1 MKLAAGGEVAGH
13 GLKKA
18 ALSAAVAATERVVV
32 GKVTE
37 NATKQAIVHLAE
49 SAYQRQFAVILER
62 QLALGI
68 SEQVAVQAAEQA
80 AKQSAQRSVAKYV
93 ELETTIVAGK
103 QLSARAGMPA
113 GSAPRPRT
121 RASAI
126 PASRLRP
133 PPRAPSGRRAQR
145 HAPAAWPGSR
155 AGSSSAS
162 HAIPVIGAVVSGVV
176 DGATTA
182 SVGRFAKRV
191 FQPTP
196 TGGEPSAEAEQPSA
210 EAGKPAAAPVWTRL
224 SGLSSWWTKPPAA
237 PGGGGAPEPAAP
249 PAASE
254 MACASDAPPERMP
267 DEQSASAV
275 TDVRSEVAVG
285 APSQAVALSTEAT
298 VQPPRPMPAAATAR
312 RCSACGELCERGK
325 FCPQCGSPLDAAT
338 VTARAV
344 PPPPPTPPPQ
354 SRLPQAQVSSG

>member
-113 GSAPRPRT
+113 GSAPAPARGPVPSPPAGSARPRARPAADAPSGMRPLHGLGRAQAAAPPRT
-121 RASAI
+121 R
-126 PASRLRP
+126 SR
-133 PPRAPSGRRAQR
+133 
-145 HAPAAWPGSR
+145 
-155 AGSSSAS
+155 
-162 HAIPVIGAVVSGVV
+162 
-176 DGATTA
+176 
-182 SVGRFAKRV
+182 
-191 FQPTP
+191 
-196 TGGEPSAEAEQPSA
+196 
-210 EAGKPAAAPVWTRL
+210 
-224 SGLSSWWTKPPAA
+224 
-237 PGGGGAPEPAAP
+237 
-249 PAASE
+249 
-254 MACASDAPPERMP
+254 
-267 DEQSASAV
+267 
-275 TDVRSEVAVG
+275 
-285 APSQAVALSTEAT
+285 
-298 VQPPRPMPAAATAR
+298 
-312 RCSACGELCERGK
+312 
-325 FCPQCGSPLDAAT
+325 
-338 VTARAV
+338 
-344 PPPPPTPPPQ
+344 
-354 SRLPQAQVSSG
+354 